1 MWLFCLV
8 LPRWGNL
15 LSLATRPSPVVS
27 VELALRV
34 ACDCALTKINEMR
47 SFQNCE
53 TSEAKKVMLLFMYF
67 FFHTLWLINWL
78 SVYLKRIGV
87 LLFARSGS
95 KNPTMK
101 FDELQN
107 LCPLI
112 INYKFKKISN
122 IPRGCKTNWI
132 DELSQVNSTETLKE
146 TC

>member
-1 MWLFCLV
+1 MAFCLV

-67 FFHTLWLINWL
+67 F
-78 SVYLKRIGV
+78 
-87 LLFARSGS
+87 LF
-95 KNPTMK
+95 PH
-101 FDELQN
+101 FV
-107 LCPLI
+107 
-112 INYKFKKISN
+112 
-122 IPRGCKTNWI
+122 TN
-132 DELSQVNSTETLKE
+132 
-146 TC
+146 